1 MKKRLLILVE
11 DYPNNDGGKSL
22 MYVHTRN
29 RYYIEHDMDV
39 TVLNF
44 NAIREYEYDGIKVIT
59 ETDYKNK
66 QNSYDVLI
74 LHAANIKH
82 HYRFLKKYGDYF
94 QRFIFFYH
102 GHEVLKINQ
111 VYPKPYTYMK
121 VDSPIKTVVQDI
133 YDEYKLRLWR
143 KYIVSI
149 KEKSYFIFVSEWMKS
164 EFMKW
169 TKLDKNIIEDRNS
182 IIYNCV
188 SKVFEESVFDDKG
201 KKDYDFITVRSDI
214 DGSKYAI
221 DIINKLAFNTAE
233 MKFLVIGKGD
243 YFCHNEKANNLDWM
257 NVRMNHKQIVDILQR
272 ARFALMPTR
281 TDAQG
286 LMACEMAAFGIPV
299 ITSDI
304 SVCREVFNGF
314 SNVYF
319 INNENTVNLKN
330 YRDKTVRCNKH
341 NKYYTSRTVHKELEI
356 IKEVCEG
363 ML

>member
-149 KEKSYFIFVSEWMKS
+149 KEKSYFIFVSEWMK
-164 EFMKW
+164 KRLCVQ
-169 TKLDKNIIEDRNS
+169 TK
-182 IIYNCV
+182 C
-188 SKVFEESVFDDKG
+188 
-201 KKDYDFITVRSDI
+201 
-214 DGSKYAI
+214 
-221 DIINKLAFNTAE
+221 
-233 MKFLVIGKGD
+233 
-243 YFCHNEKANNLDWM
+243 
-257 NVRMNHKQIVDILQR
+257 
-272 ARFALMPTR
+272 
-281 TDAQG
+281 
-286 LMACEMAAFGIPV
+286 
-299 ITSDI
+299 
-304 SVCREVFNGF
+304 
-314 SNVYF
+314 
-319 INNENTVNLKN
+319 
-330 YRDKTVRCNKH
+330 
-341 NKYYTSRTVHKELEI
+341 
-356 IKEVCEG
+356 
-363 ML
+363 